1 MEGTAVVKA
10 VSSGDTVILQG
21 RANNGP
27 PPERQLSLAS
37 LLAPK
42 VARSAQG
49 PEEVRCVS
57 SVCGV
62 LIVDACWGEGLSP
75 IPNSNPRLETQQ
87 PPPSFPVVY
96 AQPFG
101 WAAREYLR
109 KLLVG
114 HQVRFKVDYKVAT
127 LNNRVRLCVIV
138 CFFVSVGAVV
148 TLEVE
153 GAGNVV

>member
-57 SVCGV
+57 SVW
-62 LIVDACWGEGLSP
+62 IVDCGCVLGGRSF
-75 IPNSNPRLETQQ
+75 PNS
-87 PPPSFPVVY
+87 
-96 AQPFG
+96 
-101 WAAREYLR
+101 
-109 KLLVG
+109 
-114 HQVRFKVDYKVAT
+114 
-127 LNNRVRLCVIV
+127 
-138 CFFVSVGAVV
+138 
-148 TLEVE
+148 
-153 GAGNVV
+153 